1 MTVSTIADVGMR
13 AYEVQIARKL
23 KEEEDQKKL
32 KEKLAKRAEEAK
44 RKEIEKEIA
53 SQDLEG

>member
-32 KEKLAKRAEEAK
+32 KEKLAMRAEEAK